1 MHLIFGVFGFDMLV
15 CLSHQNI
22 EDEQSWARSRLAAKD
37 LLDNPSTGDHMT
49 VIEARFLEPHSILKD
64 DVCKFAGGGS
74 LGTRLR
80 RELLSYGLSLLVL
93 KRLESRHHLV
103 SQKAGF
109 GRAASVPAISA
120 EIRRMQ
126 NRDLVRPEFE
136 QHVGSLMDS
145 LGELTD
151 LPFSSR
157 SELIDIVTGQLFRG
171 LHENLEL
178 QANYFKRFRDRLRF
192 LTDRGSQTQRDPDYD
207 LKMEHVCKVL
217 VPHKYYA
224 LPNSANTKSEGNTD
238 MCIFQV
244 MALRPCRRMYVQRA
258 AHMAEDVTCHDNQTH
273 TIP

>member
-1 MHLIFGVFGFDMLV
+1 MFSVFGVFS
-15 CLSHQNI
+15 LSHQQI

-74 LGTRLR
+74 LGVRLR

-136 QHVGSLMDS
+136 QHVGSLIDS

-192 LTDRGSQTQRDPDYD
+192 LTDRGSQTQRDPDHD

-224 LPNSANTKSEGNTD
+224 LPNSVNTKSGGNTD

-244 MALRPCRRMYVQRA
+244 MALRPYRRMYVQRA
-258 AHMAEDVTCHDNQTH
+258 AHMAEDVT
-273 TIP
+273 